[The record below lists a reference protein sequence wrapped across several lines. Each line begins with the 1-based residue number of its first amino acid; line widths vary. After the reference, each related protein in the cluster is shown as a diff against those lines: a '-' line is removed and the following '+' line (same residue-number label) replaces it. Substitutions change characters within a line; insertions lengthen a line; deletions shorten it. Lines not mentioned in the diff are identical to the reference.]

1 MTKRAYFWAKMAI
14 FGPKILI
21 FSGRGKTFGTHL
33 STSFALF
40 YWLGIAS
47 KWPQRPIFARFW
59 AKNPLWGG
67 RSKIYPHIGEPIRHL
82 FCVKNSKRQGFQKTT
97 PKNSISE
104 VRIVCWG
111 SSRILA
117 IFWEWRDRRITTL
130 NFGQRSHAILQ
141 FPKIINGD

>member
-1 MTKRAYFWAKMAI
+1 MTKHAYFWAKMAI

-21 FSGRGKTFGTHL
+21 FSGRGKTSGTHL

-97 PKNSISE
+97 PKKFHI
-104 VRIVCWG
+104 RG
-111 SSRILA
+111 T
-117 IFWEWRDRRITTL
+117 DRLLGLIP
-130 NFGQRSHAILQ
+130 NFGHFLGVARQKDNY
-141 FPKIINGD
+141 P